1 MYLTM
6 CCNFNSKEK
15 NEPLKTKDEIEALQQ
30 DLIDGFN
37 ISSIGTLLELK
48 QDLEQSYPFLFTERA
63 ARMESFRA
71 FPSAS
76 PALSIT
82 QVSSSISIS
91 ALSSIP
97 TSRPLF
103 LQGIGTERTQPEDD
117 VQNKRAAPVT
127 PVPIDH
133 KKAYLAFQTLAAP
146 AAPLTGSSAIV
157 SPGTQSN
164 RQ

>member
-1 MYLTM
+1 M

-37 ISSIGTLLELK
+37 SSSIGTLLELK

-63 ARMESFRA
+63 ARMQSFRA
-71 FPSAS
+71 FPALPSAS

-82 QVSSSISIS
+82 QVSSSIS

-103 LQGIGTERTQPEDD
+103 
-117 VQNKRAAPVT
+117 
-127 PVPIDH
+127 
-133 KKAYLAFQTLAAP
+133 
-146 AAPLTGSSAIV
+146 
-157 SPGTQSN
+157 
-164 RQ
+164 